1 MDEYIKQNSDKRIFI
16 SIACG
21 PVWNNWNDYDS
32 SPTANQYRKILDN
45 YNAFVA
51 AAVEDKSK

>member
-1 MDEYIKQNSDKRIFI
+1 MDEYIKQNPNKRIFI

-21 PVWNNWNDYDS
+21 PSRDNWNGYNSDL
-32 SPTANQYRKILDN
+32 TANQYRKILEN

-51 AAVEDKSK
+51 AAVKDKIG